1 MSVLLK
7 ASSRVNTIVSRGRKK
22 YLGLYLFLGAAFMSS
37 NALALAQTEDELR
50 KKLELLEARIAE
62 LEGRL
67 ENQEAQDVRGKGHHG
82 GVNLKR
88 TPSSGAAHPAV
99 AQTEGEPRK
108 SEVKEAQEAD
118 VAHMKG
124 HAEGGWQAAHDKG
137 HGFDKEKFHG
147 GVTLKQ
153 DAFFGFQTILD
164 AGYEVADNIDFTFY
178 SWLWTSPNFG
188 RSRVVAGPNGMQVDA
203 GGNGLWT
210 EVGIGLNFRFLN
222 DTLSINPQ
230 IGLLNGALLSSQ
242 IIGRGIR
249 AGEGVVPS
257 ITFNYDDGFY
267 TGQAYLAY
275 YAAVRDE
282 RARDFIHNWIS
293 VGVKP
298 ALFNFKNVPLNSIGV
313 HWEHLRFHIDRI
325 AGNPGTLYNWIG
337 PYVELALPMHLAL
350 GFAAGADLKG
360 DVSNEFYQASIKM
373 HF

>member
-1 MSVLLK
+1 MSVLPEV
-7 ASSRVNTIVSRGRKK
+7 SSRVNTIVSRGRKK
-22 YLGLYLFLGAAFMSS
+22 YLSLCLFIGAAFMSF

-88 TPSSGAAHPAV
+88 APSSGVAHPAH
-99 AQTEGEPRK
+99 AQTEGESRK
-108 SEVKEAQEAD
+108 SEVKEIKEAS

-124 HAEGGWQAAHDKG
+124 HAEGGWQATHDKD

-153 DAFFGFQTILD
+153 DSFFGFQTILD

-210 EVGIGLNFRFLN
+210 EVGMGLNFRLFN

-230 IGLLNGALLSSQ
+230 FGILNGALLSSR
-242 IIGRGIR
+242 IVGRGIR
-249 AGEGVVPS
+249 AAEGVVPS
-257 ITFNYDDGFY
+257 ITFNYDNGFF
-267 TGQAYLAY
+267 TGQA
-275 YAAVRDE
+275 
-282 RARDFIHNWIS
+282 
-293 VGVKP
+293 
-298 ALFNFKNVPLNSIGV
+298 
-313 HWEHLRFHIDRI
+313 
-325 AGNPGTLYNWIG
+325 
-337 PYVELALPMHLAL
+337 
-350 GFAAGADLKG
+350 
-360 DVSNEFYQASIKM
+360 
-373 HF
+373 